1 MNMKLR
7 PLSAAVLLS
16 LSCLALSA
24 SADSLRRP
32 YIVQLA
38 DKPIASYSGG
48 VEGMPATQPAAG
60 QRLDL
65 ESSDVQLY
73 NGYLENKQQVVM
85 SSVAGAPILH
95 NYSVVLNGFA
105 AMLTDAEVR
114 ALLARTDV
122 AAVTA
127 DTPRTL
133 STTYTPAFLGLS
145 KPGGL
150 WDQLGGKGKAGE
162 NVIIGIVDGGVWPES
177 PSFADRKDSNGKWSF
192 NPSDELV
199 YDAPPSRW
207 KGACETGEGFTTAHC
222 NNKLI
227 GARFFDATYRSVGE
241 STHWSEF
248 RSPRDSV
255 GGNMGEGGH
264 GTHTS
269 TTAGGNAGAEA
280 IIGGIAVGEMSGV
293 APRARIASYKV
304 CWSYDDPA
312 EATGAKN
319 SCFTGDSVAAIEK
332 AVADGVHVIN
342 FSISGGTSITDPVEQ
357 AFLNASNAGVFVAA
371 SAGNSGPANTVAH
384 ISPWQAT
391 VAASTHNR
399 ELQAKVVLGNGA
411 SYTGASMNNAP
422 LPSAP
427 LILAEDAGMAGAD
440 PALVKLCYSSVENK
454 GVPVLD
460 PAKVAGKI
468 VVCTRGVNARVDK
481 SLAVMEAGG
490 VGMVQVNTTGGLV
503 AEIHSVPTVHVS
515 AEDGAL
521 IVAYAKT
528 AGASASLT
536 KFVVGTSAVK
546 APVVAD
552 FSSRGPN
559 RYDGNV
565 MKPDLAAPGVD
576 VIAGVSPALSK
587 SQRDDVVTGTLTPPA
602 AWASY
607 QGTSMASPHV
617 AGMAAL
623 LRQQYP
629 NWTPAMI
636 KSALMTS
643 ATDTH
648 PDAIASG
655 DTRGILPFGQ
665 GAGHANPNGAANPGL
680 VYNIVEADYR
690 KYMCGAGVA
699 SQCAGGTMQ
708 GYNLNL
714 PSISLNNVLGA
725 TTVTRSVTNV
735 GGADAIYKAEVS
747 MQGYNVTVNP
757 ATLSIPAGATRSFT
771 VTVTR
776 SSATENK
783 WYFGNLTW
791 KDGTHAVRSPIIAR
805 SGKPIVAPSFI
816 QSDRVNG
823 SKPMT
828 VTTGFSGVMTAN
840 FGGLKEIARTSYEVV
855 QAASGSV
862 GTTAQVEAACASGA
876 AGVHVVPVTVP
887 AGALTMQFELF
898 DRDTTGN
905 GKDDLDLA
913 LLSPA
918 GKLVAYSG
926 NQTSNELVTLNAP
939 AAGAYKVCTIGY
951 RTSDGQP
958 TQFALHSVVVDKT
971 ERGGNF
977 RVLLPAK
984 VVAGSSATVS
994 ASWSGLPTGKRF
1006 MGAVQLLDQ
1015 NKAPASVTVFQVE
1028 TNNPVPVGELT
1039 PRQSP
1044 TVNGDI

>member
-7 PLSAAVLLS
+7 PLTAAVLLS
-16 LSCLALSA
+16 LSCLALNA
-24 SADSLRRP
+24 SADTLRRP

-38 DKPIASYSGG
+38 DKPIASYNGG
-48 VEGMPATQPAAG
+48 VDGMPATQPAPG
-60 QRLDL
+60 ERLDL
-65 ESSDVQLY
+65 QSSDVQLY
-73 NGYLENKQQVVM
+73 GGYLENKQQVVLQA
-85 SSVAGAPILH
+85 VANAPVLY

-127 DTPRTL
+127 DTPRQL
-133 STTYTPAFLGLS
+133 TTTFTPAFLGLS
-145 KPGGL
+145 KTGGL
-150 WDQLGGKGKAGE
+150 WDKLGGKGKAGE
-162 NVIIGIVDGGVWPES
+162 NIIIGIVDGGVWPES
-177 PSFADRKDSNGKWSF
+177 PSFADRKDSNGKPSF

-199 YDAPPSRW
+199 YDAPPARF
-207 KGACETGEGFTTAHC
+207 KGTCETGEGFTTANC

-227 GARFFDATYRSVGE
+227 GARFFDATYRTTANV
-241 STHWSEF
+241 THWSEF
-248 RSPRDSV
+248 RSPRDSI

-280 IIGGIAVGEMSGV
+280 IIGGIPVGEMSGV

-304 CWSYDDPA
+304 CWSYEDEA

-319 SCFTGDSVAAIEK
+319 SCYTGDSVAAIEK

-342 FSISGGTSITDPVEQ
+342 FSISGGASVTDPVEQ

-371 SAGNSGPANTVAH
+371 SAGNAGPANTVAH

-399 ELQAKVVLGNGA
+399 ELQSDVVLGNGVK
-411 SYTGASMNNAP
+411 YTGASMNNAP

-427 LILAEDAGMAGAD
+427 LILAEDAGLAGAD
-440 PALVKLCYSSVENK
+440 PELVKLCYSSVENK
-454 GVPVLD
+454 GSPVLD

-490 VGMVQVNTTGGLV
+490 VGMIQVNTTGGLV

-515 AEDGAL
+515 ATDGAA

-528 AGASASLT
+528 ANPSASMT
-536 KFVVGTSAVK
+536 KFVVGTSAIK

-565 MKPDLAAPGVD
+565 MKPDLTAPGVD
-576 VIAGVSPALSK
+576 IIAGVSPALSQ
-587 SQRDDVVTGTLTPPA
+587 SQRADVVNGTLTPPA
-602 AWASY
+602 AFASY
-607 QGTSMASPHV
+607 QGTSMSSPHV

-629 NWTPAMI
+629 LWTPAMI
-636 KSALMTS
+636 KSALMTT
-643 ATDTH
+643 ATNTF

-665 GAGHANPNGAANPGL
+665 GAGHANPNAAFDPGL
-680 VYNIVEADYR
+680 VYNAVESDYR

-699 SQCAGGTMQ
+699 SQCAAGTML

-714 PSISLNNVLGA
+714 PSISVNNVLG
-725 TTVTRSVTNV
+725 TVTVNRSVTNV
-735 GGADAIYKAEVS
+735 TNADATYTGEITVP
-747 MQGYNVTVNP
+747 GYTAVLTP
-757 ATLSIPAGATRSFT
+757 ATLSVPAGATRSFT
-771 VTVTR
+771 VKLTR
-776 SSATENK
+776 NGAAENTWK
-783 WYFGNLTW
+783 FGTLTW
-791 KDGTHAVRSPIIAR
+791 TDGTHVVRSPVVAR
-805 SGKPIVAPSFI
+805 SGKPIVAPAFI
-816 QSDRVNG
+816 TSDRVNG
-823 SKPMT
+823 SKPMSI
-828 VTTGFSGVMTAN
+828 TTGFSGVMTAN
-840 FGGLKEIARTSYEVV
+840 VGGLKEIARTAYSVV

-862 GTTAQVEAACASGA
+862 GTTAQVEEACATAA

-918 GKLVAYSG
+918 GKLIGYSG
-926 NQTSNELVTLNAP
+926 NQTSNELVTLNTP
-939 AAGAYKVCTIGY
+939 AAGAYKVCTVGY

-958 TQFALHSVVVDKT
+958 TQFSLHSAVVSTADK
-971 ERGGNF
+971 GGNF
-977 RVLLPAK
+977 KALLPAK
-984 VVAGSSATVS
+984 VVAGSTATVS
-994 ASWSGLPTGKRF
+994 TSWSGLPTGKRF
-1006 MGAVQLLDQ
+1006 LGAVQLLDQ

-1039 PRQSP
+1039 PRQIP
-1044 TVNGDI
+1044 TGGDI